1 MFDNIDGKLEQN
13 FNQLKKDIKPHGL
26 TNIIIFAAITI
37 TSYGW
42 LGNFGIFDGF
52 DNFHH
57 ILWISII
64 LGQVAYIVYTML
76 LDPLERNKMGKE
88 IYKLFTEGGIE
99 PLRNIIIISDEEP
112 LFEAFLISVALIIP
126 FPFNVKMDNKYKIIL
141 GLSKVGLYHLVAA
154 FIKHH

>member
-1 MFDNIDGKLEQN
+1 MFENVEQN
-13 FNQLKKDIKPHGL
+13 LENLKKDIKPGGL

-57 ILWISII
+57 ILWISMI

-76 LDPLERNKMGKE
+76 LDKGERNKMGKE

-112 LFEAFLISVALIIP
+112 MFEAFLIFVALIIP
-126 FPFNVKMDNKYKIIL
+126 FPFNLKMNNKYKIIL
-141 GLSKVGLYHLVAA
+141 GLSKIGAYHLVSS

>member
-1 MFDNIDGKLEQN
+1 MFENVEQN
-13 FNQLKKDIKPHGL
+13 LENLKQDIKPGGL
-26 TNIIIFAAITI
+26 TNIMIFTAITI

-57 ILWISII
+57 ILWISMI
-64 LGQVAYIVYTML
+64 LAQVAYIVYTML
-76 LDPLERNKMGKE
+76 LDKGERNKMGKE

-112 LFEAFLISVALIIP
+112 MFEAFLIFVALIIP
-126 FPFNVKMDNKYKIIL
+126 FPFNLKMNNKYKIIL
-141 GLSKVGLYHLVAA
+141 GLSKIGAYHLVAS

>member
-1 MFDNIDGKLEQN
+1 MFENTEQN
-13 FNQLKKDIKPHGL
+13 LENLKKDIKPDGL
-26 TNIIIFAAITI
+26 TNVIIFAAITI

-57 ILWISII
+57 ILWISMI
-64 LGQVAYIVYTML
+64 LAQVAYIVYTML
-76 LDPLERNKMGKE
+76 LDKGERNKMGKE

-112 LFEAFLISVALIIP
+112 MFEAFLIFVALIIP
-126 FPFNVKMDNKYKIIL
+126 FPFNLKMNNKYKIIL
-141 GLSKVGLYHLVAA
+141 GLSKIGAYHLVSS

>member
-1 MFDNIDGKLEQN
+1 MFENTEQN
-13 FNQLKKDIKPHGL
+13 LENLKKDIKPGGL
-26 TNIIIFAAITI
+26 TNIIIFSAITI

-42 LGNFGIFDGF
+42 LENFGVFDGF

-57 ILWISII
+57 ILWISMI

-112 LFEAFLISVALIIP
+112 MFEAFLIFTALVMP
-126 FPFNVKMDNKYKIIL
+126 FPFNLKMNNKYKIIL
-141 GLSKVGLYHLVAA
+141 GLSKIGAYHLVAA

>member
-1 MFDNIDGKLEQN
+1 MFENIEPN
-13 FNQLKKDIKPHGL
+13 IERLKKDIKPHGL

-42 LGNFGIFDGF
+42 LGNFGIFVGF

-57 ILWISII
+57 VLWFSMI
-64 LGQVAYIVYTML
+64 LGQVGYIVYTML

-88 IYKLFTEGGIE
+88 IYKLFTEGGIQ
-99 PLRNIIIISDEEP
+99 PLKNIIIISDEEP
-112 LFEAFLISVALIIP
+112 LFEAFLIFVALIIP
-126 FPFNVKMDNKYKIIL
+126 FPFNVKMDHKYKIIL

-154 FIKHH
+154 LIKHH